1 MSKKPIAAP
10 ALALVATLLS
20 ALQGWSAD
28 AVTRRPQL
36 FLSIMVDG
44 LRSDY
49 LELLSEYFG
58 SDGFNRL
65 MRDGV
70 ILDQVEY
77 GPLVDA
83 AGATAMVY
91 TGAAPDVNGIATA
104 SVYSTERHL
113 TLPALLDPSKIGNY
127 TSETLSPAALLA
139 STISDE
145 VRIDGGGASYVH
157 SIAPDAARAIIMAG
171 HAGNSAFWIND
182 ADGRWATTTHY
193 RDVPQ
198 TITTRNFSNP
208 LSHRIDTITWA
219 PLLAADKYPA
229 LPEHKRHYGFLHTFT
244 GASADKYR
252 RFKLSAPVNEEVTSV
267 ATDYIRSMRLG
278 GRDAMDMLSVA
289 YTVAPYP
296 GSTDTNARLET
307 MDAYLRLDR
316 QLARLLKEVDA
327 QAGTGNA
334 VILLTGTPS
343 PAPTDPDDPKWGL
356 PTGEFSARKAMSL
369 LNMYLIACHGNGEW
383 VTDFSDGRLYL
394 NNKLIADKHLSAED
408 VRSDAAKF
416 LMKMSG
422 VAAAHTIDDIL
433 EHRTDES
440 LKRNTVVSQ
449 AADIYITIQPG
460 WVMVDDTKS
469 PTVRTTV
476 RYAATDS
483 PAIVFAPGR
492 LLAARI
498 ATPVDARQ
506 IAPTVARILRIRSP
520 NGAANSTISTI
531 FAK

>member
-1 MSKKPIAAP
+1 
-10 ALALVATLLS
+10 
-20 ALQGWSAD
+20 
-28 AVTRRPQL
+28 
-36 FLSIMVDG
+36 
-44 LRSDY
+44 
-49 LELLSEYFG
+49 
-58 SDGFNRL
+58 
-65 MRDGV
+65 
-70 ILDQVEY
+70 
-77 GPLVDA
+77 
-83 AGATAMVY
+83 
-91 TGAAPDVNGIATA
+91 
-104 SVYSTERHL
+104 
-113 TLPALLDPSKIGNY
+113 
-127 TSETLSPAALLA
+127 
-139 STISDE
+139 
-145 VRIDGGGASYVH
+145 
-157 SIAPDAARAIIMAG
+157 
-171 HAGNSAFWIND
+171 
-182 ADGRWATTTHY
+182 
-193 RDVPQ
+193 
-198 TITTRNFSNP
+198 
-208 LSHRIDTITWA
+208 
-219 PLLAADKYPA
+219 
-229 LPEHKRHYGFLHTFT
+229 
-244 GASADKYR
+244 
-252 RFKLSAPVNEEVTSV
+252 
-267 ATDYIRSMRLG
+267 MRLG